1 MIRRVLVANRGEI
14 ACRILRA
21 CREAG
26 LSSVAIYAE
35 NDRTGMFRELAD
47 ESVLLEGDSIT
58 ETYLNGA
65 AIIQVAKDTGADAI
79 HPGFGFLSE
88 RAEFAQ
94 AVMDAGLIWIGPS
107 PQAIEQMG
115 DKMSARQIMKQAGVP
130 VIPGVEIEEEDEER
144 ALEDIRQAALETGYP
159 LLLKATAGGG
169 GKGMR
174 VVHAQEE
181 LESSARSARR
191 EAVTAFGDGR
201 VYVEKLL
208 QTSKHVEIQVL
219 ADTHGRCIHLAERE
233 CSVQR
238 RHQKVFEEAPCASMT
253 PTLREQMGQAA
264 VSAAQAVD
272 YVGAGTVEFLLAED
286 GSFYFLEMNTRIQ
299 VEHPVTEMVTGVD
312 LVREQLR
319 IAAGEPMSVGEL
331 ELRGHAIEVRLYAED
346 PSNNFLPAIGP
357 LAVFRPPTGPGIRLD
372 TGVRE
377 GDDVTP
383 HYDPML
389 AKLIVWAPS
398 RAEALQRMRRALDE
412 FVVLGTTTNIGF
424 LRTLCDTEEVISGNT
439 YTTMIDDVFSS
450 GYEFNRTQEHLD
462 VALMT
467 AAVAETTG
475 MHRVSLSTSSL
486 KEGLPSP
493 FQTLNRRYP

>member
-47 ESVLLEGDSIT
+47 ESVLLEGDTIT

-65 AIIQVAKDTGADAI
+65 AIIQIAKDTGADAI

-88 RAEFAQ
+88 RAGFAQ

-115 DKMSARQIMKQAGVP
+115 DKMSARQIMKRAGVP

-144 ALEDIRQAALETGYP
+144 ALADIRQAAIETGYP

-174 VVHAQEE
+174 VVHLEEE

-201 VYVEKLL
+201 VYVEKRL

-219 ADTHGRCIHLAERE
+219 ADTHGRCIHL
-233 CSVQR
+233 
-238 RHQKVFEEAPCASMT
+238 
-253 PTLREQMGQAA
+253 GA
-264 VSAAQAVD
+264 VSYTHLTLPTTP
-272 YVGAGTVEFLLAED
+272 YV
-286 GSFYFLEMNTRIQ
+286 
-299 VEHPVTEMVTGVD
+299 
-312 LVREQLR
+312 
-319 IAAGEPMSVGEL
+319 
-331 ELRGHAIEVRLYAED
+331 
-346 PSNNFLPAIGP
+346 
-357 LAVFRPPTGPGIRLD
+357 
-372 TGVRE
+372 
-377 GDDVTP
+377 
-383 HYDPML
+383 
-389 AKLIVWAPS
+389 
-398 RAEALQRMRRALDE
+398 
-412 FVVLGTTTNIGF
+412 
-424 LRTLCDTEEVISGNT
+424 
-439 YTTMIDDVFSS
+439 
-450 GYEFNRTQEHLD
+450 
-462 VALMT
+462 
-467 AAVAETTG
+467 
-475 MHRVSLSTSSL
+475 
-486 KEGLPSP
+486 
-493 FQTLNRRYP
+493 

>member
-1 MIRRVLVANRGEI
+1 MVSKVLVANRGEI

-21 CREAG
+21 CSEAG
-26 LSSVAIYAE
+26 LESVAIYAE
-35 NDRTGMFRELAD
+35 NDATSLFVELAD
-47 ESVLLEGDSIT
+47 ESVMLHGDTIA
-58 ETYLNGA
+58 ETYLDQNQILMIAGE
-65 AIIQVAKDTGADAI
+65 TGADAI

-88 RAEFAQ
+88 RADFAR
-94 AVMDAGLIWIGPS
+94 AVTAAGIQWVGPS
-107 PQAIEQMG
+107 ANAIEKMG
-115 DKMSARQIMKQAGVP
+115 DKMTARITMRDAGVP
-130 VIPGVEIEEEDEER
+130 VIPGEEIESTDEEE
-144 ALEDIRQAALETGYP
+144 ALMAIQQASTRVGYP
-159 LLLKATAGGG
+159 LLLKASSGGG

-174 VVHAQEE
+174 AVEHPEE
-181 LESSARSARR
+181 LLDAARSARR
-191 EAVTAFGDGR
+191 EALAAFGDGR
-201 VYVEKLL
+201 VYLERLL
-208 QTSKHVEIQVL
+208 TGSKHVEIQVL
-219 ADTHGRCIHLAERE
+219 ADRHGRTIHLGERE

-238 RHQKVFEEAPCASMT
+238 RHQKVFEEAPCATMNSS
-253 PTLREQMGQAA
+253 LREQMGQAA

-319 IAAGEPMSVGEL
+319 IAAGEPMSVGEV

-398 RAEALQRMRRALDE
+398 RSEALQRMRRALDE

-424 LRTLCDTEEVISGNT
+424 LRVLCDTEEVISGDT
-439 YTTMIDDVFSS
+439 YTTMIDDVFPN
-450 GYEFNRTQEHLD
+450 GYEFNPTQKHLD

-475 MHRVSLSTSSL
+475 MHRVTISSSSS
-486 KEGLPSP
+486 KEGISSP

>member
-58 ETYLNGA
+58 ETYLNDA

-319 IAAGEPMSVGEL
+319 IAAGQPMSVGEL

-450 GYEFNRTQEHLD
+450 GYEFNPSQEHLD

-475 MHRVSLSTSSL
+475 MHRVSLSTSSS

>member
-58 ETYLNGA
+58 ETYLNGE

-169 GKGMR
+169 GKGCVLFMHR
-174 VVHAQEE
+174 KNSSLQHDLLVVKQSLR
-181 LESSARSARR
+181 LEMGESMSKNSFR
-191 EAVTAFGDGR
+191 
-201 VYVEKLL
+201 L
-208 QTSKHVEIQVL
+208 QS
-219 ADTHGRCIHLAERE
+219 
-233 CSVQR
+233 
-238 RHQKVFEEAPCASMT
+238 
-253 PTLREQMGQAA
+253 TLRFKFLQIRM
-264 VSAAQAVD
+264 VD
-272 YVGAGTVEFLLAED
+272 AHT
-286 GSFYFLEMNTRIQ
+286 SQ
-299 VEHPVTEMVTGVD
+299 
-312 LVREQLR
+312 
-319 IAAGEPMSVGEL
+319 SV
-331 ELRGHAIEVRLYAED
+331 
-346 PSNNFLPAIGP
+346 N
-357 LAVFRPPTGPGIRLD
+357 AVFNDAIRKCLKK
-372 TGVRE
+372 
-377 GDDVTP
+377 
-383 HYDPML
+383 HH
-389 AKLIVWAPS
+389 
-398 RAEALQRMRRALDE
+398 
-412 FVVLGTTTNIGF
+412 VL
-424 LRTLCDTEEVISGNT
+424 L
-439 YTTMIDDVFSS
+439 
-450 GYEFNRTQEHLD
+450 
-462 VALMT
+462 
-467 AAVAETTG
+467 
-475 MHRVSLSTSSL
+475 
-486 KEGLPSP
+486 
-493 FQTLNRRYP
+493 

>member
-1 MIRRVLVANRGEI
+1 MIQRVLVANRGEI

-26 LSSVAIYAE
+26 LSSVAIYAQ
-35 NDRTGMFRELAD
+35 NDQESMFRELAD
-47 ESVLLEGDSIT
+47 QSVLLEGDTIA

-65 AIIQVAKDTGADAI
+65 AIIEAAKETSADAI

-94 AVMDAGLIWIGPS
+94 AVMDAGLVWIGPS

-115 DKMSARQIMKQAGVP
+115 DKMSARQIMKAAGVP
-130 VIPGVEIEEEDEER
+130 VIPGVEIEEEDESLAME
-144 ALEDIRQAALETGYP
+144 AIRNAAEVTGYP

-174 VVHAQEE
+174 VVHAADG
-181 LESSARSARR
+181 LENGAASARR
-191 EAVTAFGDGR
+191 EALAAFGDGR

-208 QTSKHVEIQVL
+208 MKSKHVEVQVL
-219 ADTHGRCIHLAERE
+219 ADAHGRCIHLGERE

-238 RHQKVFEEAPCASMT
+238 RHQKVFEEAPCSTMT
-253 PTLREQMGQAA
+253 PSLRERMGQAA
-264 VSAAQAVD
+264 VAAAEAVD

-319 IAAGEPMSVGEL
+319 IANGEAMSVNAL
-331 ELRGHAIEVRLYAED
+331 NIRGHSIEVRLYAED
-346 PSNNFLPAIGP
+346 ATNNFLPAIGP

-377 GDDVTP
+377 GDEVTP

-389 AKLIVWAPS
+389 AKLIVFAPT
-398 RAEALQRMRRALDE
+398 RQEALQRMRRALDE

-424 LRTLCDTEEVISGNT
+424 LRDLCDVSEIISGDT
-439 YTTMIDDVFSS
+439 YTSMIDDLYPN
-450 GYEFNRTQEHLD
+450 GYQFKPRKEDLD

-475 MHRVSLSTSSL
+475 MHRTTVASSQG
-486 KEGLPSP
+486 EQGIASP

>member
-1 MIRRVLVANRGEI
+1 
-14 ACRILRA
+14 
-21 CREAG
+21 
-26 LSSVAIYAE
+26 
-35 NDRTGMFRELAD
+35 MFRELAD

-58 ETYLNGA
+58 ETYLNGE

-219 ADTHGRCIHLAERE
+219 ADTHGRCIHLGERE
-233 CSVQR
+233 CSV
-238 RHQKVFEEAPCASMT
+238 
-253 PTLREQMGQAA
+253 
-264 VSAAQAVD
+264 
-272 YVGAGTVEFLLAED
+272 
-286 GSFYFLEMNTRIQ
+286 LE
-299 VEHPVTEMVTGVD
+299 
-312 LVREQLR
+312 
-319 IAAGEPMSVGEL
+319 EL
-331 ELRGHAIEVRLYAED
+331 E
-346 PSNNFLPAIGP
+346 S
-357 LAVFRPPTGPGIRLD
+357 
-372 TGVRE
+372 
-377 GDDVTP
+377 
-383 HYDPML
+383 
-389 AKLIVWAPS
+389 
-398 RAEALQRMRRALDE
+398 
-412 FVVLGTTTNIGF
+412 
-424 LRTLCDTEEVISGNT
+424 
-439 YTTMIDDVFSS
+439 
-450 GYEFNRTQEHLD
+450 
-462 VALMT
+462 
-467 AAVAETTG
+467 
-475 MHRVSLSTSSL
+475 
-486 KEGLPSP
+486 
-493 FQTLNRRYP
+493 

>member
-319 IAAGEPMSVGEL
+319 IAAGRPMSVGEL

-383 HYDPML
+383 H
-389 AKLIVWAPS
+389 
-398 RAEALQRMRRALDE
+398 
-412 FVVLGTTTNIGF
+412 
-424 LRTLCDTEEVISGNT
+424 
-439 YTTMIDDVFSS
+439 
-450 GYEFNRTQEHLD
+450 
-462 VALMT
+462 
-467 AAVAETTG
+467 
-475 MHRVSLSTSSL
+475 
-486 KEGLPSP
+486 
-493 FQTLNRRYP
+493 